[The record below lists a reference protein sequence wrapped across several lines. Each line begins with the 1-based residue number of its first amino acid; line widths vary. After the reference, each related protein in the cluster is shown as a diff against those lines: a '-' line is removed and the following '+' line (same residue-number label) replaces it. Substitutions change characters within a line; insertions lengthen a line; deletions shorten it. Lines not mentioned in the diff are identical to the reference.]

1 MPVEGACERGDE
13 ALRSSHLR
21 GKARVMSNPLDEAL
35 RRLETS
41 LGMIEA
47 AVNRRLAAD
56 HARGDLET
64 ELQIM
69 QDDRAR
75 LAVELDGA
83 SDRLGKVEAA
93 SQDVSRRVERAIS
106 AIEDVLS
113 QQERSARPLRE
124 TD

>member
-1 MPVEGACERGDE
+1 
-13 ALRSSHLR
+13 
-21 GKARVMSNPLDEAL
+21 MSNPLEEAL
-35 RRLETS
+35 RRLDTS

-47 AVNRRLAAD
+47 AVNRRLAVD

-83 SDRLGKVEAA
+83 ADRLGKVESATL
-93 SQDVSRRVERAIS
+93 DVSRRVERAIT
-106 AIEDVLS
+106 AIEEVLAH
-113 QQERSARPLRE
+113 QDRSAPGLDANHR
-124 TD
+124 